1 MLVDTVLI
9 SGAVNAV
16 LLVLVVV
23 GVKMA
28 DVQVIPVTVAVD
40 AV

>member
-23 GVKMA
+23 GVNMA